1 MDSGHNEPTD
11 HLQKHTMSQAII
23 FDVEATDKNDAV
35 LIEAASLDVTS
46 LTPFDV
52 GNPWVQ
58 RYNPG
63 KPISLGALATH
74 HIMDEELVSC
84 PPSTSFKLP
93 AGTKYLIGHNIDF
106 DWVAIGSPEVK
117 RICTLALARSLWPDL
132 DSHTQSALL
141 YFFERNT
148 ARDQLRNA
156 HSALADVWICSKIVG
171 QIIQK
176 LHPSSLDAFWEMSE
190 KARIPTIMPFG
201 KHKGEAI
208 NLVPSDYK
216 QWMLRQDNVSPYLRK
231 ALEAK

>member
-1 MDSGHNEPTD
+1 
-11 HLQKHTMSQAII
+11 MSQAII

-35 LIEAASLDVTS
+35 IIEAASLDITS
-46 LTPFDV
+46 LTPLEV

-84 PPSTSFKLP
+84 APSASFKLP
-93 AGTKYLIGHNIDF
+93 ADTKYLIGHNIDF
-106 DWVAIGSPEVK
+106 DWVAIGSPQVK

-141 YFFERNT
+141 YYFERAT

-171 QIIQK
+171 KIIEK
-176 LHPSSLDAFWEMSE
+176 LQPSSLDAF
-190 KARIPTIMPFG
+190 G
-201 KHKGEAI
+201 KC
-208 NLVPSDYK
+208 
-216 QWMLRQDNVSPYLRK
+216 LR
-231 ALEAK
+231 

>member
-1 MDSGHNEPTD
+1 
-11 HLQKHTMSQAII
+11 MSQAII

-35 LIEAASLDVTS
+35 IIEAATLDVTS
-46 LTPFDV
+46 LNPFEV

-74 HIMDEELVSC
+74 HIMDEELANC
-84 PPSTSFKLP
+84 PASSSFRLP
-93 AGTKYLIGHNIDF
+93 TGTKYLIGHNIDF
-106 DWVAIGSPEVK
+106 DWVAIGKPEVK
-117 RICTLALARSLWPDL
+117 RICTLALARSLWPEL

-141 YFFERNT
+141 YFFERDT

-171 QIIQK
+171 QIIDK
-176 LHPSSLDAFWEMSE
+176 LHPASLDALWEMSE

-201 KHKGEAI
+201 KHKGEPI
-208 NLVPSDYK
+208 SQVPTDYK
-216 QWMLRQDNVSPYLRK
+216 QWMLRQDNVSEFLRK

>member
-1 MDSGHNEPTD
+1 MP
-11 HLQKHTMSQAII
+11 QAII

-35 LIEAASLDVTS
+35 IIEAASLDLTS
-46 LTPFDV
+46 LNPFEV

-74 HIMDEELVSC
+74 HILDEELVNC
-84 PPSTSFKLP
+84 PASSSFRLP

-106 DWVAIGSPEVK
+106 DWLAIGKPEVK
-117 RICTLALARSLWPDL
+117 RICTLALARSLWPEL

-141 YFFERNT
+141 YYFERDT

-171 QIIQK
+171 KIIDQ
-176 LHPSSLDAFWEMSE
+176 LHPVSLDALWEMSE

-201 KHKGEAI
+201 KHKGEPI
-208 NLVPSDYK
+208 SQVPSDYK
-216 QWMLRQDNVSPYLRK
+216 QWMLRQDNVSEYLRK

>member
-1 MDSGHNEPTD
+1 MP
-11 HLQKHTMSQAII
+11 QAII

-35 LIEAASLDVTS
+35 IIEAASLDVTS
-46 LTPFDV
+46 INPFEV

-74 HIMDEELVSC
+74 HIMDEELVNC
-84 PPSTSFKLP
+84 PASSSFRLP

-117 RICTLALARSLWPDL
+117 RICTLALARSLWPNL

-141 YFFERNT
+141 YYFERDT

-156 HSALADVWICSKIVG
+156 HSALADVWICSKIVA
-171 QIIQK
+171 QIIKK
-176 LHPSSLDAFWEMSE
+176 LHPVSLDALWEMSE
-190 KARIPTIMPFG
+190 KARILTVMPYG
-201 KHKGEAI
+201 KHKGELI
-208 NLVPSDYK
+208 SQVPTDYK
-216 QWMLRQDNVSPYLRK
+216 QWLLRQDNVSGYLRK
-231 ALEAK
+231 ALETK

>member
-1 MDSGHNEPTD
+1 MP
-11 HLQKHTMSQAII
+11 QAII

-35 LIEAASLDVTS
+35 IIEAASLDVTS
-46 LTPFDV
+46 LNPFEVD
-52 GNPWVQ
+52 NPWVQ

-74 HIMDEELVSC
+74 HIMDEDLVNC
-84 PPSTSFKLP
+84 PASSSFRLP

-106 DWVAIGSPEVK
+106 DWVAIGKPEVK
-117 RICTLALARSLWPDL
+117 RICTLALARSLWPEL

-141 YFFERNT
+141 YHFERST

-171 QIIQK
+171 QIINK
-176 LHPSSLDAFWEMSE
+176 LHPVSLDALWGMSE
-190 KARIPTIMPFG
+190 KARIPKVMPYG
-201 KHKGEAI
+201 KHKGELI
-208 NLVPSDYK
+208 SQMPTDYK
-216 QWMLRQDNVSPYLRK
+216 QWMLRQDNVSEYLRK

>member
-1 MDSGHNEPTD
+1 MT
-11 HLQKHTMSQAII
+11 QAII

-35 LIEAASLDVTS
+35 IIEAASLDVTS
-46 LTPFDV
+46 LNPFEV

-74 HIMDEELVSC
+74 HIMDEELVNC
-84 PPSTSFKLP
+84 PASSSFRLP
-93 AGTKYLIGHNIDF
+93 AGTKYIIGHNIDF
-106 DWVAIGSPEVK
+106 DWVAIGKPEVK
-117 RICTLALARSLWPDL
+117 RICTLALARSLWPEL

-141 YFFERNT
+141 YHFERGT

-171 QIIQK
+171 KVIDQ
-176 LHPSSLDAFWEMSE
+176 LHPVSLDALWQMSE
-190 KARIPTIMPFG
+190 KARIPKVMPYG
-201 KHKGEAI
+201 KHKGELISQMPA
-208 NLVPSDYK
+208 DYK
-216 QWMLRQDNVSPYLRK
+216 QWLLRQDNVSDYLRK

>member
-1 MDSGHNEPTD
+1 
-11 HLQKHTMSQAII
+11 MSQAII

-35 LIEAASLDVTS
+35 IIEAASLDVTS
-46 LTPFDV
+46 LAPFDV

-74 HIMDEELVSC
+74 HILDEELVSC

-141 YFFERNT
+141 YFFERDT

-156 HSALADVWICSKIVG
+156 HSALADVWICSKIVHK
-171 QIIQK
+171 IIEK
-176 LHPSSLDAFWEMSE
+176 LHPASLDAFWEMSE

>member
-1 MDSGHNEPTD
+1 
-11 HLQKHTMSQAII
+11 MSQAII

-35 LIEAASLDVTS
+35 IIEAASLDVTS
-46 LTPFDV
+46 LNPFDV

-74 HIMDEELVSC
+74 HIMDEELVNC
-84 PPSTSFKLP
+84 PASSSFKLP

-141 YFFERNT
+141 YYFERDT

-156 HSALADVWICSKIVG
+156 HSALADVRICSKIVG
-171 QIIQK
+171 QIIAK
-176 LHPSSLDAFWEMSE
+176 LQPVSLDALWEMSE
-190 KARIPTIMPFG
+190 KARIPKVMPYG
-201 KHKGEAI
+201 KHKGELI
-208 NLVPSDYK
+208 SQVPSDYK
-216 QWMLRQDNVSPYLRK
+216 QWLLRQDNVSGYLRK

>member
-1 MDSGHNEPTD
+1 MSLLTTYRNTP
-11 HLQKHTMSQAII
+11 MSQAII

-35 LIEAASLDVTS
+35 IIEAASLDVTS
-46 LTPFDV
+46 LAPLDV

-141 YFFERNT
+141 YYFERDT

-171 QIIQK
+171 KIIEK
-176 LHPSSLDAFWEMSE
+176 LHPASLDALWEMSE

>member
-1 MDSGHNEPTD
+1 
-11 HLQKHTMSQAII
+11 MSQAII

-35 LIEAASLDVTS
+35 IIEAASLDVTF
-46 LTPFDV
+46 LKPFEV

-74 HIMDEELVSC
+74 HIMDEELVNC
-84 PPSTSFKLP
+84 PASSSFRLP

-117 RICTLALARSLWPDL
+117 RICTLALARSLWPEL

-141 YFFERNT
+141 YYFERAT
-148 ARDQLRNA
+148 AREQLRNA
-156 HSALADVWICSKIVG
+156 HSALADVWICSKIVA
-171 QIIQK
+171 QIIEK
-176 LHPSSLDAFWEMSE
+176 LQPVSLDALWEMSE
-190 KARIPTIMPFG
+190 KARIPTTMPYG
-201 KHKGEAI
+201 KHKGELI
-208 NLVPSDYK
+208 SQVPSDYK
-216 QWMLRQDNVSPYLRK
+216 QWLLRQDNVSGYLRK

>member
-1 MDSGHNEPTD
+1 MP
-11 HLQKHTMSQAII
+11 QAII

-35 LIEAASLDVTS
+35 IIEAASLDVTS
-46 LTPFDV
+46 LNPFEV

-74 HIMDEELVSC
+74 HIMDEELVNC
-84 PPSTSFKLP
+84 PASSSFWLP
-93 AGTKYLIGHNIDF
+93 AGIKYLIGHNIDF
-106 DWVAIGSPEVK
+106 DWVAIGKPEVK
-117 RICTLALARSLWPDL
+117 RICTLALARSLWPEL

-141 YFFERNT
+141 YFFERDT

-171 QIIQK
+171 QIIDK
-176 LHPSSLDAFWEMSE
+176 LHPVSLDALWEMSE
-190 KARIPTIMPFG
+190 KSRIPTTMPYG
-201 KHKGEAI
+201 KHKGELI
-208 NLVPSDYK
+208 SQVPTDYK
-216 QWMLRQDNVSPYLRK
+216 QWLLRQDNVSEFLRK

>member
-1 MDSGHNEPTD
+1 MP
-11 HLQKHTMSQAII
+11 QAII

-35 LIEAASLDVTS
+35 IIEAASLDVTS
-46 LTPFDV
+46 LQPFEV

-74 HIMDEELVSC
+74 HIMDEELVNC
-84 PPSTSFKLP
+84 PASSSFRLP

-141 YFFERNT
+141 YYFERDT
-148 ARDQLRNA
+148 AREQLRNA

-171 QIIQK
+171 KIIEK
-176 LHPSSLDAFWEMSE
+176 LQPVSLDALWEMSE
-190 KARIPTIMPFG
+190 KARVPTIMPYG
-201 KHKGEAI
+201 KHKRELI
-208 NLVPSDYK
+208 IQMPTDYK
-216 QWMLRQDNVSPYLRK
+216 QWMLRQDNISGYLRK